1 MSVEDEFSGLAF
13 ALGSVR
19 GTRSFE
25 VDKLGRLRGIYYRQ
39 TWTPGENLA
48 ECRKRD
54 EYDAVSF
61 AGNSFGGVIQNHGNL
76 GSYVPSS
83 QYGSQSQYPVIQYY
97 AIQPPVI
104 EETNPPSSPKPHDL
118 EGCQHGFYAYY
129 DGSDDHHSGVR
140 VTGVI
145 EGYGETLIGTRGFRC
160 MKARIVALCIT
171 EETVRGHLV
180 ARNYSDIPQFA
191 TVRDM
196 LSEYPTDD
204 NGQGLSPE
212 SDPDFWTRNF

>member
-1 MSVEDEFSGLAF
+1 MSGEDEFSGLAF

-25 VDKLGRLRGIYYRQ
+25 VDKLGRLQGIYYRQ

-48 ECRKRD
+48 QCRSGD
-54 EYDAVSF
+54 TAF
-61 AGNSFGGVIQNHGNL
+61 AGQLAAVTAALGASIQKITASDKSTYTGG
-76 GSYVPSS
+76 YTVP
-83 QYGSQSQYPVIQYY
+83 QIT
-97 AIQPPVI
+97 PPVVHDNRAA
-104 EETNPPSSPKPHDL
+104 ESKKPHALDT
-118 EGCQHGFYAYY
+118 CKHGFYAYY
-129 DGSDDHHSGVR
+129 DGSDDYHSGVR

-191 TVRDM
+191 SVADM